1 MARLAKGACRG
12 SSASRGVWGRCTDCR
27 GVWGSWTGSGSVI
40 NRDVEPGALALA
52 RARQE
57 NKPGFATRFFA
68 RLRAL
73 KSQMGKGA

>member
-1 MARLAKGACRG
+1 MHTTQTMHPTQKTKRMHQKLRADLREEFGI
-12 SSASRGVWGRCTDCR
+12 S
-27 GVWGSWTGSGSVI
+27 
-40 NRDVEPGALALA
+40 RDVEPGALALA